1 MVDFRVVDVDGLWG
15 IVALRV
21 KLFPRVGE
29 SFDHVAEG
37 GTVAEV
43 AILVAF
49 RSCSALLNRESI
61 AN

>member
-43 AILVAF
+43 AILAF